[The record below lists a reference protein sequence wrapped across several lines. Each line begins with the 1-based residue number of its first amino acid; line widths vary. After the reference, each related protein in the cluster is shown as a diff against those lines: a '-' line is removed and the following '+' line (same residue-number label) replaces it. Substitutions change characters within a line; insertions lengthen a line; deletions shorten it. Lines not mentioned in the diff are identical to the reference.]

1 MFRRNWRIPDNKPDP
16 PVSCEVLLIGLILVC
31 TTGFALSVSRL
42 NAINANTAH
51 ERKTKS
57 TQFQNSLSRLIVGEF
72 NGNNLLLFVTAIAM
86 MFLFPY
92 SPVVPNNDNIKPV
105 VKTVVKELFLIA

>member
-31 TTGFALSVSRL
+31 ITGFSLSVSRL

-51 ERKTKS
+51 ETENQ
-57 TQFQNSLSRLIVGEF
+57 TYTVPELP
-72 NGNNLLLFVTAIAM
+72 IA
-86 MFLFPY
+86 PY
-92 SPVVPNNDNIKPV
+92 RR
-105 VKTVVKELFLIA
+105 